1 MLQEN
6 KVAKFEAF
14 IAQNLPKALKKAS
27 QANLGDRTK
36 YIGSSDIGGCLRKA
50 YLDKINEVEYDLA
63 TLIRFQRG
71 HLSEG
76 IVETMLYGLKFK
88 KQAEY
93 TTKFEGFELKSH
105 IDFLL
110 EDRNEFVVVEAK
122 SVNSEIDAAYPSW
135 VLQVQYQLHLLKQS
149 TKKPVRAF
157 IIALNINTGWFKAFD
172 IAYNES
178 LANLALANAK
188 QLIEALQS
196 NTEPK
201 ASEQLYCGTCA
212 HKNTCPLLNKG
223 CESLNGDAL
232 QLAQRLIQLS
242 AAKKEAEKAYDEA
255 KAEIEEL
262 MRTIQLTKVKVDDNV
277 ITLGKDSKSTTFD
290 AKALQNSE
298 PELYD
303 ELFAKYQKTSSRKG
317 YLIIK

>member
-1 MLQEN
+1 M
-6 KVAKFEAF
+6 
-14 IAQNLPKALKKAS
+14 PKALKKAS
-27 QANLGDRTK
+27 QENLGDRSK

-50 YLDKINEVEYDLA
+50 YLDKISEAEYDLA

-76 IVETMLYGLKFK
+76 IVETMLEGLKLQ
-88 KQAEY
+88 KQAEFA
-93 TTKFEGFELKSH
+93 TNFEGFELKSH

-122 SVNSEIDAAYPSW
+122 SVQSEIDAAYPSW
-135 VLQVQYQLHLLKQS
+135 VLQVQYQLNLLKRN
-149 TKKPVRAF
+149 THKPVRAF

-172 IAYNES
+172 IDYNES

-188 QLIEALQS
+188 QLIEALQ
-196 NTEPK
+196 TQIEPK

-212 HKNTCPLLNKG
+212 HKATCPLLNKG
-223 CESLNGDAL
+223 CESLSGDAL
-232 QLAQRLIQLS
+232 QLAQRLTQLS

-255 KAEIEEL
+255 KAEMEGL
-262 MRTIQLTKVKVDDNV
+262 MRSLNLAKVKVDDNF

-290 AKALQNSE
+290 AKALQSSE
-298 PELYD
+298 PELYE
-303 ELFAKYQKTSSRKG
+303 ELFAKYQRTSSRKG
-317 YLIIK
+317 YLTIK